1 MTQVKIFRSSKRDG
15 MYLYVDTDES
25 LNRVPPDLLKR
36 FGRPVE
42 VMEMQLEPSRKLAR
56 AEAASVLEQIETA
69 GFYLQLPPSVLLE

>member
-25 LNRVPPDLLKR
+25 LSRVPADLLKR
-36 FGRPVE
+36 FGQPVE
-42 VMEMQLEPSRKLAR
+42 IMEMQLEPSRKLAR

-69 GFYLQLPPSVLLE
+69 GFYLQLPPSVLPE